1 MLASMGVYV
10 HLHIPEV
17 PDIKVPDIPPVTN
30 FSETL
35 GYKDSYPPTY
45 QHHHHNSIIR
55 NESITNTVSPKKYL
69 VDFLKMVNSCNIY
82 GRRNMFHIFTF
93 WFEEY
98 LIPFYNN
105 NNKTGKTDE

>member
-35 GYKDSYPPTY
+35 GYKDSSPPTY
-45 QHHHHNSIIR
+45 QHLHHNSIIQ

-69 VDFLKMVNSCNIY
+69 VDFLKMVNSCNIN
-82 GRRNMFHIFTF
+82 GRKKMLHIFTS
-93 WFEEY
+93 WFGKDV
-98 LIPFYNN
+98 LPLYNN
-105 NNKTGKTDE
+105 FKYQ